1 MRQSSS
7 RTISALILALLT
19 ILGTLIF
26 LAAGCGTE
34 EQAAD
39 DSAGT
44 GTTETVSQKTLTP
57 ELLQEMAARR
67 IGDAR
72 LVRTAVM
79 TGEGDNK
86 VVLFEVIRPEVCHDG
101 AVVGTVATFSQKT
114 MSALF
119 KYPEVSRVDVILYGT
134 TEDPSSNNEVAV
146 KITVDRNNA
155 EKIDWFALN
164 DTNLASLVT
173 SFFIDPRVQ
182 ANWQVEG
189 GGSTPNSQKTETT
202 ATTATQ

>member
-1 MRQSSS
+1 MRHSSS
-7 RTISALILALLT
+7 RKINALIFALLT

-26 LAAGCGTE
+26 LTAGCGTE

-39 DSAGT
+39 GSADT
-44 GTTETVSQKTLTP
+44 GTTETVAPKALTP

-67 IGDAR
+67 IGEAR
-72 LVRTAVM
+72 LVRTATL
-79 TGEGDNK
+79 TGDGNNK

-119 KYPEVSRVDVILYGT
+119 KYPEVSRVDVVLYGT
-134 TEDPSSNNEVAV
+134 TVDPSSNNEVAV
-146 KITVDRNNA
+146 RITVDRNSA

-164 DTNLASLVT
+164 DQNLASLVT
-173 SFFIDPRVQ
+173 TFYIDPRVQ

-189 GGSTPNSQKTETT
+189 GESTPNSQKTGTT
-202 ATTATQ
+202 ATTAIQ